1 MTPYAPNLISSV
13 RKPQAALLELWSG
26 LNLTLARAHEACG
39 QFRRSFAMMVAQNTQ
54 GPVFWVAP
62 EWSTDRLHPE
72 GVTPFFSPGR
82 LTFVNPKRAED
93 ILWCVEEILRSSAV
107 PLVVA
112 DLPGLPALTPIP
124 SASGGRDGRARR
136 RLCSAG
142 SFAHP
147 RHRRCTGCRKP
158 LAHGPHPS
166 SRYGP
171 LATHPHTQPQRAPAP
186 LAYDAARRALSA
198 GPCLVKSRP
207 NLAP

>member
-26 LNLTLARAHEACG
+26 LSLTLARAHEACG

-62 EWSTDRLHPE
+62 EWSTDWLHPE

-112 DLPGLPALTPIP
+112 DLPGLPALTPV
-124 SASGGRDGRARR
+124 R
-136 RLCSAG
+136 RLHLA
-142 SFAHP
+142 AE
-147 RHRRCTGCRKP
+147 TGAREGGC
-158 LAHGPHPS
+158 
-166 SRYGP
+166 
-171 LATHPHTQPQRAPAP
+171 AP
-186 LAYDAARRALSA
+186 LALLLTPAQAVHRVSKAAGTWAPSLKPVWTTGNSPAYAAAAPPRAA
-198 GPCLVKSRP
+198 GMWPDTKG
-207 NLAP
+207 AIG

>member
-26 LNLTLARAHEACG
+26 LSLTLARAHEACG

-72 GVTPFFSPGR
+72 GVTPFFSPWR

-112 DLPGLPALTPIP
+112 DLPGLPALTPV
-124 SASGGRDGRARR
+124 R
-136 RLCSAG
+136 RLHLA
-142 SFAHP
+142 AE
-147 RHRRCTGCRKP
+147 TGAREGGC
-158 LAHGPHPS
+158 
-166 SRYGP
+166 
-171 LATHPHTQPQRAPAP
+171 AP
-186 LAYDAARRALSA
+186 LALLLTPGTGGAPGVESRWHMGPIPQTGMDHWQLTRIRSRSAPPRRWHVARHEGRYRLTPVAQ
-198 GPCLVKSRP
+198 G
-207 NLAP
+207 NLQS